1 MLHLVWFVNFT
12 FEFKYMDKL
21 KVVTDYAKL
30 TPELLELFS
39 ETYPHGIVGKTIR
52 FPNSKGEIVTAV
64 RLETEERIYLVKLSA
79 KAKEILTEDDLDAM
93 IRPLGKDAEADEAEE
108 EPDEDAPKDEPEED

>member
-1 MLHLVWFVNFT
+1 MVWFVIFT
-12 FEFKYMDKL
+12 IEFKYMEKL

-93 IRPLGKDAEADEAEE
+93 IRPLGKDAEAEE
-108 EPDEDAPKDEPEED
+108 GEEEPEEDSPKEEAEED

>member
-1 MLHLVWFVNFT
+1 MIWFVNFT
-12 FEFKYMDKL
+12 IEFKYMDKL
-21 KVVTDYAKL
+21 KVVTDYSKL
-30 TPELLELFS
+30 TPELLELFN
-39 ETYPHGIVGKTIR
+39 ETYPHGIAGKTIR

-93 IRPLGKDAEADEAEE
+93 IRPLGKDAEAEEAEV

>member
-1 MLHLVWFVNFT
+1 MVWFVNFT
-12 FEFKYMDKL
+12 IEFKYMDKL
-21 KVVTDYAKL
+21 KVVTDYSKL
-30 TPELLELFS
+30 TPDLLELFN
-39 ETYPHGIVGKTIR
+39 ETYPHGIAGKTIR

-93 IRPLGKDAEADEAEE
+93 IRPLGKDAEAEESEE
-108 EPDEDAPKDEPEED
+108 EPEEDSPKDEPEED

>member
-1 MLHLVWFVNFT
+1 MVWIIKFT
-12 FEFKYMDKL
+12 LEFKYMDKL
-21 KVVTDYAKL
+21 KVVMDYSKL

-79 KAKEILTEDDLDAM
+79 KAKEILTEGDLDAM
-93 IRPLGKDAEADEAEE
+93 IRTLGKDAEAEEAEE
-108 EPDEDAPKDEPEED
+108 EPEEDAPKEEPEED